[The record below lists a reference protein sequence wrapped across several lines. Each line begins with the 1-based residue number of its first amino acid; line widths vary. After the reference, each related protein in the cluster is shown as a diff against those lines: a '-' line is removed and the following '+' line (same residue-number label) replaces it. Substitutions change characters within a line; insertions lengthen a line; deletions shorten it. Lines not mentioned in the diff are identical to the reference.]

1 MNPPITPTSAT
12 PTTPHEPRPLDKRE
26 RAIIATQRYIDNM
39 NIREMSICTLRK
51 AFEMGYLQGFTDG
64 IKEGD

>member
-12 PTTPHEPRPLDKRE
+12 PTTAHEPRPLDKRE
-26 RAIIATQRYIDNM
+26 RAIIATQHYISNM
-39 NIREMSICTLRK
+39 NTREMSICTLRK

>member
-1 MNPPITPTSAT
+1 
-12 PTTPHEPRPLDKRE
+12 LDKRE

-51 AFEMGYLQGFTDG
+51 AFEMGYLQGFSDG
-64 IKEGD
+64 LKEGD